1 MFDRQQQLRKKSIL
15 HSLIFIFIFIFFSS
29 VQFITTIL
37 AVGRI
42 FSSTYS
48 VPLLSFITLLRTS
61 ICFWVVLESQLSS
74 AQLRSQP
81 NFSFRRGGSNI
92 AFLWVR
98 LWQVGVVSQGLG
110 HGGILIHKED
120 IFGRFEI
127 KLQFEDGVGVRELTL
142 SFSETPL

>member
-1 MFDRQQQLRKKSIL
+1 MFDRQQLRKKSIL
-15 HSLIFIFIFIFFSS
+15 HSLIFIFIFFFS

-74 AQLRSQP
+74 AHNPTFHS
-81 NFSFRRGGSNI
+81 
-92 AFLWVR
+92 
-98 LWQVGVVSQGLG
+98 GLG

-127 KLQFEDGVGVRELTL
+127 KLQFEDGVGGRELTL